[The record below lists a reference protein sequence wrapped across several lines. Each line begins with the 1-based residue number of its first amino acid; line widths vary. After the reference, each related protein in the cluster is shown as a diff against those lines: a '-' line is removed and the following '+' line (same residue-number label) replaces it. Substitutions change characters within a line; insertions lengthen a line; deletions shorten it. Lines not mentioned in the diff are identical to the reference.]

1 MKLLALLA
9 PALAAA
15 SAIPASV
22 PAPSKTIN
30 ERATEICGQWDSI
43 QTGTYTL
50 YQDLWGMSAATS
62 GSQCSTYESLS
73 GTTIAWST
81 KWTWQGGPYNVKSYA
96 NVVLKQDTGKKVSAI
111 KSIPSKWTYTYT
123 GTGIVAN
130 VAYDLFTSSSAG
142 GNSDGSSDYELM
154 IWLAAIGGAGPISAT
169 GSPIASVT
177 VAGYKWN
184 LWYGLN
190 GNMKVYSFVAASQ
203 ITSFSGDLKAF
214 YTYLVASQG
223 FSSSQYVT
231 SIGAGTEPFVGTNAV
246 MKTSGYSVAL
256 NV

>member
-111 KSIPSKWTYTYT
+111 KSIPSKWTYT
-123 GTGIVAN
+123 
-130 VAYDLFTSSSAG
+130 
-142 GNSDGSSDYELM
+142 
-154 IWLAAIGGAGPISAT
+154 
-169 GSPIASVT
+169 
-177 VAGYKWN
+177 
-184 LWYGLN
+184 
-190 GNMKVYSFVAASQ
+190 
-203 ITSFSGDLKAF
+203 
-214 YTYLVASQG
+214 
-223 FSSSQYVT
+223 
-231 SIGAGTEPFVGTNAV
+231 
-246 MKTSGYSVAL
+246 
-256 NV
+256 